1 MNGKTIRE
9 VTAVMKKL
17 GLVGFIYKPLIWK
30 DKQVPATFA
39 LNTAEHMNFQNYW
52 LIHWQTPSKWQNFSS
67 TSGNVLVS
75 HKFVALIYSLIHSLH
90 NDVVS

>member
-17 GLVGFIYKPLIWK
+17 GLVDFIYKPLIWK

-39 LNTAEHMNFQNYW
+39 LNTAEHMNFQNY
-52 LIHWQTPSKWQNFSS
+52 
-67 TSGNVLVS
+67 
-75 HKFVALIYSLIHSLH
+75 
-90 NDVVS
+90 

>member
-17 GLVGFIYKPLIWK
+17 GLVDFIYKPLIWK

-39 LNTAEHMNFQNYW
+39 LNTAEHMEFSEL
-52 LIHWQTPSKWQNFSS
+52 LIN
-67 TSGNVLVS
+67 
-75 HKFVALIYSLIHSLH
+75 SLTNSF
-90 NDVVS
+90 

>member
-17 GLVGFIYKPLIWK
+17 GLVDFIYKPLIWK

-39 LNTAEHMNFQNYW
+39 LNTAEQMKFSEL
-52 LIHWQTPSKWQNFSS
+52 LIN
-67 TSGNVLVS
+67 
-75 HKFVALIYSLIHSLH
+75 SLTNSF
-90 NDVVS
+90 